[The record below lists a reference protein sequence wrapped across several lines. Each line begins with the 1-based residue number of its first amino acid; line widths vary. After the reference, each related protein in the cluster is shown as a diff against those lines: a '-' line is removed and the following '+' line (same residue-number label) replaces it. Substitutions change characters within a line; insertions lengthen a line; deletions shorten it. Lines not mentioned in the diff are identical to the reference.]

1 MLDLRRQIDMRRK
14 ILALWIL
21 CILALGGVAHAA
33 GDRAYIEEQFLLKV
47 YMLSGVVSALWFL
60 IAFIFGLLT
69 VRGQRWWRVVARLVL
84 LVNFLLMSIL
94 FYMLNLGF
102 LMSHSGRTI
111 TMMTLN
117 LLPAVV
123 MSLLVYWFRGLG
135 LKRFSAVK

>member
-21 CILALGGVAHAA
+21 CILPLGGVAHAA

-102 LMSHSGRTI
+102 LMSHRGSTI

-123 MSLLVYWFRGLG
+123 MSLSVYWFKRLG